1 MPGIDW
7 PSRAGRVWSITGRSI
22 DSPISIQIA
31 MGQLFIGR
39 SPKHQQLIASQ
50 AYACLNIR
58 VIEIDAGRL
67 WNVWRRTLSAE
78 HTAAHS
84 AARAKVGENAGIVQ
98 IPNPF
103 GFLDP
108 GRNIFRIMAMAD
120 NASSPESNSRGISLS
135 PREGRYSGIKIYN
148 RFCIVAIMVSLCFLG
163 PGFNFLVQW
172 LLSG

>member
-1 MPGIDW
+1 M
-7 PSRAGRVWSITGRSI
+7 
-22 DSPISIQIA
+22 
-31 MGQLFIGR
+31 
-39 SPKHQQLIASQ
+39 IASQ

-148 RFCIVAIMVSLCFLG
+148 RFCIVAIMISLCFLG
-163 PGFNFLVQW
+163 LW
-172 LLSG
+172 LQFFGTMAFIRMMVGCQKMMSHAERGAEQIYRGILM